1 MVRWLTEVVD
11 PVGERVM
18 GGGDTGRAGA
28 RRVPA
33 PMIDADGMATGYH
46 ARSDPRTIW
55 RPTTM
60 PHPAIPVVDFA
71 GVVFHSLH
79 GQGVLVTG
87 GASGIGADIVR
98 GFAAQGC
105 RVGFI
110 DRDAAAGQAL
120 ADAFDNVFF
129 AACDVTDVAGLRQAI
144 TTLTDQLGAVDVL
157 VNNVADDDRH
167 VIEDVTPEYFDAR
180 VAVNFRPHF
189 FATQA
194 VLPGMR
200 ARGGGA
206 IVNMGSV
213 SWKNKSRN
221 LAVYASCKSAML
233 GFTRV
238 LAGELGP
245 DNIRVNCV
253 VPGWVMTERQV
264 NLWLD
269 AQGERALEQNQ
280 CLGGRLIGADIAHMV
295 MFLAADTARM
305 ITAQEFVV
313 DAGWS

>member
-1 MVRWLTEVVD
+1 
-11 PVGERVM
+11 
-18 GGGDTGRAGA
+18 
-28 RRVPA
+28 
-33 PMIDADGMATGYH
+33 
-46 ARSDPRTIW
+46 
-55 RPTTM
+55 M
-60 PHPAIPVVDFA
+60 PHPAIPDVAFA
-71 GVVFHSLH
+71 GVQFHSLR
-79 GQGVLVTG
+79 GRNVLITG
-87 GASGIGADIVR
+87 GASGIGADMVR

-105 RVGFI
+105 RVGFV

-120 ADAFDNVFF
+120 ADAHADVVFE
-129 AACDVTDVAGLRQAI
+129 ACDVTDVDALRRALHALI
-144 TTLTDQLGAVDVL
+144 DRIGDTDVL
-157 VNNVADDDRH
+157 VNNVANDDRH
-167 VIEDVTPEYFDAR
+167 AIEDVTPTYFDER
-180 VAVNFRPHF
+180 VAVNLRPHF

-213 SWKNKSRN
+213 SWKNKSRG
-221 LAVYASCKSAML
+221 LAVYATCKSAML

-264 NLWLD
+264 SLWLD
-269 AQGERALEQNQ
+269 AQGERRLQENQ
-280 CLGGRLIGADIAHMV
+280 CLPGRIIGADIAHMA